1 MSLSFTQNF
10 VTKTNSVL
18 PLAQNV
24 NGLAVRV
31 VSQGSDTLGTLTA
44 TGLQNTATW
53 TLSGNVPSWVTFTT
67 DSSGSICTLIFTGAQ
82 YQQDPYEFFVS
93 CTDGVNSANFPI
105 YMEVR
110 QPFTIA
116 ANTSNPV
123 VTSGST
129 LSVPSFDSTVADIFV
144 QGFGL
149 FNAQQS
155 GCNFILPS
163 SLPTG
168 LNFVTSNEGQLVL
181 RVSEPHFQAAPF
193 YATDL
198 VGGLQLYTSS
208 PEAIPLTIQAY
219 QPGSFYDD
227 PDRTYSLTLSVG
239 SQSQKPGV
247 LDFGAGAYYDTVNN
261 VLSVNAEI
269 DVLLGTLQ
277 SQGVQVPQPLKYHW
291 TTNAPGVGYATLNLN
306 SGGGTSD
313 KFATYSITGTGAASV
328 NLQVTDA
335 NSLPIVGGLKIFN
348 FSQIST
354 STIRVKGGN
363 TSWLGTNAIK
373 VGVDSDKKFGDFG
386 STVNVTLSSPDGFN
400 IAENII
406 LTLDVEQESSI
417 EGGLSNATLT
427 NPGPITLNSGSPT
440 AMTGL
445 IFPTGAAI
453 GNKWVLKIS
462 AANATSG
469 PTRFGYA
476 QVLFECNGLPPL
488 TVNGTT
494 STISSSTGT
503 NITPIQLSATNSV
516 PTPVT
521 ATFELVGGSE
531 FGAGVL
537 GAPDGVYIDSQNRI
551 SGNASL
557 PGTYQFVVAATAA
570 GYRRSYS
577 SVITMTV
584 TQVAIPLQITNPTSS
599 VSSVPDNTNFTISWG
614 ISGNPTALYLA
625 QIPSSN
631 PVRTVT
637 GAGSASTSQ
646 VGSCVYSVYGTS
658 YYGMAYS
665 VPLVVISSSI
675 AATANLLPAPTI
687 ATIDES
693 YNLIANWQPAMVS
706 GTYTAYKGWNITL
719 ITPPTTG
726 TPVVVF
732 TDGLENGGTNSAR
745 VFEEAL
751 SAGDYAMNM
760 VALSSN
766 FTVALDSNPW
776 DSNHTFPTSLVST
789 NVTFDNTNLLLGQT
803 LTITLNSNYAGAA
816 SQGALTGTLG
826 IGGEAGFEITDASTG
841 TVTPQPYEVVIRSVA
856 RDTITNELKLMIATS
871 RFSNASSL
879 LSTMAIDVFP
889 MMGRPHAKE
898 LIEPIYIIETNSATS
913 SIPVKITTTVLPS
926 NSYVGKPMAEF
937 KMQATGGTTS
947 YSWYAVGLPL
957 GLKMNSDGTIS
968 GTPIELGAFT
978 VNFAVMDSSRPAY
991 IDETTLTFTIPT
1003 DLTITTTSLPAATV
1017 GLSYENYTTSPASA
1031 LVVQNTGGL
1040 APYTWAIVAG
1050 SVPIGITIDP
1060 STGTMGG
1067 VPCTYNS
1074 TTDFSKT
1081 FTFTVQVTDA
1091 IGAKASKNYSI
1102 ALNPAALS
1110 FGVLNQP
1117 LVVAGEQFKLTVP
1130 VFGGKSP
1137 YPAFTFTDN
1146 GVVGSGLAVV
1156 NPTSVSVVAGIT
1168 PASLTITTGDTIFYP
1183 AGYPNNI
1190 ALTLNASGGVP
1201 SSSGLITT
1209 ESYKFYVDP
1218 TAPNTLPGAVC
1229 YGPLLVASPTTNGTF
1244 QVTIKVIDSVGHIG
1258 TKILNITTQAQGTGE
1273 FTLVPYVMNTT
1284 GSAIPANWTFTS
1296 LPLGLPDPIQGS
1308 PYTPGVNKYYCMV
1321 LLDNGTRKL
1330 SNTGNTPL
1338 IAFSGLDV
1346 LNPSG
1351 ITYANGNTISTGSVG
1366 ADGVILLGGTA
1377 SSLLTYSFE
1386 LVLSNIINSS
1396 NTPVTTAQRFS
1407 LNVVHSGSTTT
1418 PVVAVVPPAYW
1429 PSELDLDLNTLV
1441 PNAIGSFGWA
1451 YPLVAEGGTPP
1462 YTFTVQS
1469 GTNLPGVTTGVSIG
1483 GLPAFASATTLTNST
1498 AYNVI
1503 LVASDNASHSS
1514 VATTIPVK
1522 IVKSATQAIHI
1533 LDNTLPAYLYVNRG
1547 IPSNTY
1553 YVESDLVANWSATG
1567 LPAGITLSTAPGTR
1581 VYLQGT
1587 PTATSSGSNVTIT
1600 ATSATFGTIASV
1612 TVNLVIKAQAAII
1625 TSPSHFGATA
1635 IIGTQ
1640 YRVVN
1645 NKIGRAHV

>member
-1 MSLSFTQNF
+1 
-10 VTKTNSVL
+10 
-18 PLAQNV
+18 
-24 NGLAVRV
+24 
-31 VSQGSDTLGTLTA
+31 
-44 TGLQNTATW
+44 
-53 TLSGNVPSWVTFTT
+53 
-67 DSSGSICTLIFTGAQ
+67 
-82 YQQDPYEFFVS
+82 
-93 CTDGVNSANFPI
+93 
-105 YMEVR
+105 
-110 QPFTIA
+110 
-116 ANTSNPV
+116 
-123 VTSGST
+123 
-129 LSVPSFDSTVADIFV
+129 
-144 QGFGL
+144 
-149 FNAQQS
+149 
-155 GCNFILPS
+155 
-163 SLPTG
+163 
-168 LNFVTSNEGQLVL
+168 
-181 RVSEPHFQAAPF
+181 
-193 YATDL
+193 
-198 VGGLQLYTSS
+198 
-208 PEAIPLTIQAY
+208 
-219 QPGSFYDD
+219 
-227 PDRTYSLTLSVG
+227 
-239 SQSQKPGV
+239 
-247 LDFGAGAYYDTVNN
+247 
-261 VLSVNAEI
+261 
-269 DVLLGTLQ
+269 
-277 SQGVQVPQPLKYHW
+277 
-291 TTNAPGVGYATLNLN
+291 
-306 SGGGTSD
+306 
-313 KFATYSITGTGAASV
+313 
-328 NLQVTDA
+328 
-335 NSLPIVGGLKIFN
+335 
-348 FSQIST
+348 
-354 STIRVKGGN
+354 
-363 TSWLGTNAIK
+363 
-373 VGVDSDKKFGDFG
+373 
-386 STVNVTLSSPDGFN
+386 
-400 IAENII
+400 
-406 LTLDVEQESSI
+406 
-417 EGGLSNATLT
+417 
-427 NPGPITLNSGSPT
+427 
-440 AMTGL
+440 MTGL

-803 LTITLNSNYAGAA
+803 LTITLNSNYAGADAWQVLFPDKTSTGWLPLSTRSVAKSFNTPGAQNIIIQTQRDFGTANPPVKLRRQLTQQIYVVDQQYNPGAA

-1273 FTLVPYVMNTT
+1273 FTLAPYVMNTT

-1366 ADGVILLGGTA
+1366 ADGVILLEGTA

-1645 NKIGRAHV
+1645 NNAIVSAQYTGFQPGDSNLPLLQNSLGSATLGAPGTTIGGLPTTGNTNITADGFTMSYDYLPTGAGVDTLSFNNIAFPDQVNITEAYPALVAVGTTVPYSVSEYTVTQTMAAPATISGGNSPYSINITGVSDPRFVPINNNTAAASLSVTVSQFAASSTPYNCNVSMTITDAASNSVSVTGQLQMTVVAQSYITVAFSNYTWNISLSAATGTVGSIVMNSLMSTPQLGHAPYTYDVTAVTIPGGLGNYIQNSPTKRVLAFNETGSTSSVADVNNTLTPTGYYNVTVGTKPTVGTYNISVTLKVTDSHGINLSSTQTVVVNISS